1 MSPLADFHTFAQPRC
16 PTCNQ
21 GPFTE
26 RHILELQDG
35 GFQKKPT
42 AAQLARR
49 TPNFSAPTTDKGKG
63 TGKAKAKP
71 AFTVST
77 VAASSS
83 QDSKSSQTVLT
94 ILDSS
99 DEEDSKAATPKKMP
113 VASTSKGKGKRP
125 ATTTDEDS
133 EYDDDEPPPSVKKS
147 SQLMFEAGSDTLG
160 DMDSTDEEDE
170 RERRKQ
176 EKEKEDASG
185 ESKGE
190 KAAGGF
196 ALLRNDFKSST
207 KLDALVDSLNAAREK
222 DPNLKAVVFSQVSMP
237 SSHGLQERTVDS
249 STFISQF
256 TGFLDLIERVMN
268 RERFS

>member
-1 MSPLADFHTFAQPRC
+1 MRCVAEVQLRSCLLSLTLSYSPQPRC
-16 PTCNQ
+16 PTCNH

-42 AAQLARR
+42 AAELARR
-49 TPNFSAPTTDKGKG
+49 SPNLPAPATTDKDKGK
-63 TGKAKAKP
+63 GKAKAKP

-77 VAASSS
+77 IAASSS

-99 DEEDSKAATPKKMP
+99 DEEDRKSATPKKKP
-113 VASTSKGKGKRP
+113 VASTFKGKGKRP

-133 EYDDDEPPPSVKKS
+133 DYDDNEPPPSVKKS
-147 SQLMFEAGSDTLG
+147 SQLMYEAGSDTLG

-176 EKEKEDASG
+176 EQKAGASG
-185 ESKGE
+185 EVKGE
-190 KAAGGF
+190 KAGGV

-222 DPNLKAVVFSQVSMP
+222 DPDLKAVVFSQVSLH
-237 SSHGLQERTVDS
+237 SFAELQESHTD
-249 STFISQF
+249 FY
-256 TGFLDLIERVMN
+256 FLV
-268 RERFS
+268 F

>member
-1 MSPLADFHTFAQPRC
+1 MRCVDEIPLASPPRLLTLPFSSQPRC
-16 PTCNQ
+16 PACNH

-42 AAQLARR
+42 TAQLARR
-49 TPNFSAPTTDKGKG
+49 TPNFPAPIADKGKG
-63 TGKAKAKP
+63 KGKAKAKP

-99 DEEDSKAATPKKMP
+99 DEEDSKPATPKKKKP

-125 ATTTDEDS
+125 AATTDEDS
-133 EYDDDEPPPSVKKS
+133 DYDDEPPPSVKKG
-147 SQLMFEAGSDTLG
+147 SQFMFEAGSDTLG

-176 EKEKEDASG
+176 EKEKTGPSG
-185 ESKGE
+185 EVKGE
-190 KAAGGF
+190 KAGGGV
-196 ALLRNDFKSST
+196 ALFRNDFKSST
-207 KLDALVDSLNAAREK
+207 KLDALVASLNAAREK
-222 DPNLKAVVFSQVSMP
+222 DPDLKAVVFSQVSLP
-237 SSHGLQERTVDS
+237 SSDQLQES
-249 STFISQF
+249 
-256 TGFLDLIERVMN
+256 
-268 RERFS
+268 